1 VSLKHGIERRRD
13 GSVRVHLSEPER
25 SILTTAPGQLLGLI
39 QLDDPSVFR
48 LTPPGYADD
57 PTADAEYHQLVGDG
71 LREGRQAALDTLERT
86 AAAKELTEAELE
98 SWLGGLESL
107 RLVLGTQL
115 DVTETFDDDRLAESH
130 PDAPR
135 LALYHWLSWLQDEV
149 VHALSYSLPSPRE

>member
-1 VSLKHGIERRRD
+1 MAFKHGIERRRD

-25 SILTTAPGQLLGLI
+25 SILATAPGQLLGLI
-39 QLDDPSVFR
+39 ELDDPSVFR

-115 DVTETFDDDRLAESH
+115 DVTESFDEGGLDSH

-149 VHALSYSLPSPRE
+149 VHALSDSLPRARE